1 MSDFG
6 TNPQQSNVQDMLN
19 DIQQH
24 YLRINTYKNKIR
36 ELNTRIKGVKQM
48 LFEVC
53 NHEWYIDRDD
63 CWDSICNK
71 RCKHCKLWQHPG
83 CN

>member
-1 MSDFG
+1 MSDSE
-6 TNPQQSNVQDMLN
+6 TNPQQSNVQTILN
-19 DIQQH
+19 EIQQH
-24 YLRINTYKNKIR
+24 RKQIDEYNNRIR
-36 ELNTRIKGVKQM
+36 ELNTRIKEVKKM

>member
-1 MSDFG
+1 MS
-6 TNPQQSNVQDMLN
+6 NSVQLEQKSGVDTLL
-19 DIQQH
+19 DEIQQH
-24 YLRINTYKNKIR
+24 CLRINTYKNEIR
-36 ELNTRIKGVKQM
+36 ELNTRIKEIKQI

-53 NHEWYIDRDD
+53 NHEWYIDHDD

-71 RCKHCKLWQHPG
+71 RCKHCKLWEHQG

>member
-36 ELNTRIKGVKQM
+36 ELNTRIKEVKQI

-71 RCKHCKLWQHPG
+71 RCKRCKLWQHPG